1 MAFTNE
7 SLSLVCMQHR
17 CKEEGFMGDFFS
29 FRRMITPVII
39 QVVFWLGLI
48 VIVGY
53 ALAILIAG
61 EEAWVRVLGVVY
73 LILGPVLWRV
83 WCEIMIL
90 LFRISETL
98 TDIRN
103 NTKAK

>member
-1 MAFTNE
+1 MEHKLIQEAWM
-7 SLSLVCMQHR
+7 S
-17 CKEEGFMGDFFS
+17 DFFS

-39 QVVFWLGLI
+39 QVVFWLGLV

-73 LILGPVLWRV
+73 LILGPILWRV

-103 NTKAK
+103 NTKSK

>member
-1 MAFTNE
+1 
-7 SLSLVCMQHR
+7 
-17 CKEEGFMGDFFS
+17 MGDFFS

-39 QVVFWLGLI
+39 QVVFWIGLI

-61 EEAWVRVLGVVY
+61 DEAWVRVLGVVY
-73 LILGPVLWRV
+73 LILGPILWRV

-103 NTKAK
+103 NTRPK

>member
-1 MAFTNE
+1 
-7 SLSLVCMQHR
+7 
-17 CKEEGFMGDFFS
+17 MGDFFS

-39 QVVFWLGLI
+39 QILFWLGVI
-48 VIVGY
+48 VIVGFS
-53 ALAILIAG
+53 LVILITG
-61 EEAWVRVLGVVY
+61 EEAWARVLGVIY
-73 LILGPVLWRV
+73 LILGPIMWRV

-103 NTKAK
+103 NTKPK